1 MAEDRLKEVADELLD
16 KKKDL
21 FREYVVEP
29 AAKLA
34 KEELWR
40 RHGGPA
46 PWDEEAEEMA
56 KKPVQ
61 GPLSRAMSDEEAGI
75 VEPPLSDEARSKL
88 EADQEALRRL
98 VWEDS
103 SD

>member
-1 MAEDRLKEVADELLD
+1 MAEDRLKEVADELLNRKED
-16 KKKDL
+16 F
-21 FREYVVEP
+21 FRESVVEP

-61 GPLSRAMSDEEAGI
+61 GALNRAMTDEEAGI
-75 VEPPLSDEARSKL
+75 AVPPLSDEAQSKF
-88 EADQEALRRL
+88 EASQEALRQSK
-98 VWEDS
+98 WEKS